1 MRTPAR
7 AALRSAFI
15 LAAFVGGLLAGA
27 ASAASVPV
35 VRSAKTTTPPTLDGK
50 PDEWAGL
57 DSLVDARSGV
67 EAAFQNDGRNLYILF
82 VARTPEAVRAV
93 EGTGLT
99 VLGRPSG
106 SRKPAKGVRL
116 QTRFITPD
124 GLIFWR
130 ESQGAIMTEA
140 EKAEL
145 RRTPR
150 HPINVAFAVEAKGS
164 SYGPLR
170 RQPGLDPPDFAAAAA
185 AAADAAVVYEVRVPL
200 ASPDIAPGAI
210 GGAPGA
216 VVRVTIEWGGAV
228 DSNLSTKSSREAPDS
243 RSGYMSGT
251 GRTWG
256 QEFLDSFDSMSRPSE
271 TTKRFAFSV
280 DVTLADVL

>member
-1 MRTPAR
+1 MRTRTR
-7 AALRSAFI
+7 AAFRSVFI

-27 ASAASVPV
+27 ARAASVPA
-35 VRSAKTTTPPTLDGK
+35 VRSAKATTPPTLDGK
-50 PDEWAGL
+50 TDEWAGL
-57 DSLVDARSGV
+57 DRLVDAKSGV

-130 ESQGAIMTEA
+130 ESQGAIMTAA

-170 RQPGLDPPDFAAAAA
+170 RQPGLDPPDFAAATVD
-185 AAADAAVVYEVRVPL
+185 DAAVYEVRVPL

-210 GGAPGA
+210 GGTPGA
-216 VVRVTIEWGGAV
+216 AVRVTIEWGGAV

-271 TTKRFAFSV
+271 TTKRFALSI